1 MMKLTVKKPFRLRH
15 PDGSVREYRIGEEIT
30 LENSATLHRLF
41 EEGFVEAPMTEGR
54 RSSLAACADSTLKE
68 SMREIQAG
76 GRWKMNPSVE
86 EIEIAIHAV
95 YEEVLQG
102 LKRLSQYREIV
113 TRWKDAGTVH

>member
-1 MMKLTVKKPFRLRH
+1 MRIKVKKPFRLRH

-30 LENSATLHRLF
+30 LEASSTLHRLF
-41 EEGFVEAPMTEGR
+41 EDGFVEAPVTEAR

-102 LKRLSQYREIV
+102 LKKLSQYREIV
-113 TRWKDAGTVH
+113 GRWKDAGTVH

>member
-1 MMKLTVKKPFRLRH
+1 MRIKVKKPFRLRH
-15 PDGSVREYRIGEEIT
+15 PDGSVREYTVGDEIT
-30 LENSATLHRLF
+30 LEASATLHRLLD
-41 EEGFVEAPMTEGR
+41 EGFVETPITEGR
-54 RSSLAACADSTLKE
+54 RNSLAACMDSTLRE
-68 SMREIQAG
+68 TMREIRDG
-76 GRWKMNPSVE
+76 GRWRMNPSVE